1 MGRLKKQAGYLKHFD
16 ETHLPYILSNREN
29 NKPHELSR
37 FRRPYVAYVIQC
49 HVVYFQNLT
58 QIRICL
64 IS

>member
-1 MGRLKKQAGYLKHFD
+1 MTKPIFH
-16 ETHLPYILSNREN
+16 YILSNREN
-29 NKPHELSR
+29 NKLHELSR